1 MHRSAW
7 KGNSAKLNFR
17 FTEFSEVHGPS
28 RVAFFLSLSL
38 GTDLGCILLRTGRL
52 WQVFGEPGGEGQNVR
67 GGQVGPVA
75 VDQHVADHGW
85 AHLPGAVPD
94 AQHPMPQLTTR
105 QRCLTAVDD
114 PAHRV
119 SERATFINFAVEPR
133 YCFTSYQ
140 EAAGTR
146 CSTRK
151 FTGSAPKWRRIP
163 SQRSSNTAWASPSA
177 DSSTSPSTSLTRNTE
192 RVDSLSSPL

>member
-1 MHRSAW
+1 VSATPVCRVS
-7 KGNSAKLNFR
+7 GS
-17 FTEFSEVHGPS
+17 PIS
-28 RVAFFLSLSL
+28 RVKALLQLPGASPQSPRREPTQATRSLLPPPGRRSPRAPPPSL
-38 GTDLGCILLRTGRL
+38 FGARPLLRTTDHFDNTPSAGCAA
-52 WQVFGEPGGEGQNVR
+52 PY
-67 GGQVGPVA
+67 A
-75 VDQHVADHGW
+75 V
-85 AHLPGAVPD
+85 
-94 AQHPMPQLTTR
+94 QLTTR
-105 QRCLTAVDD
+105 RRYLTAVDD

-119 SERATFINFAVEPR
+119 SERATFINFAAEPR

-151 FTGSAPKWRRIP
+151 FTGSAPKWRRSP
-163 SQRSSNTAWASPSA
+163 SQRSSNTAWASLSA